1 MRRIIHLPGGLRLI
15 NRIGRDVVLDAGA
28 GAGEQVVFRLGAFHN
43 LYADA
48 ARLGLLPVGFESVE
62 TRDQQDGHDPTSF
75 HVLDLTRRP
84 PWACRAQGDQ
94 WQCLAHAAQLAGERV
109 LQDIASRIS
118 HELRGCDELLFALSS
133 AYGAELR
140 SALRDGKTANTRF
153 TSGHTTRIHQA
164 FETFLTRAAVLR
176 DHLAEFY
183 AWTWAGLGTAPTAH
197 PVTSISGLLGAL
209 KKHPRADLLATE
221 LAAITADGGWLQVF
235 GAYRNLVIHGASIS
249 RADGTLTAVVVQTRL
264 ENGMTPL
271 RIKVPLPDDPGGI
284 SAQRT
289 SGDYHKDPA
298 RTPGALSHAV
308 ANVDTARDML
318 DYAADCL
325 RKLAGLAETAL
336 ALSPVKPV
344 MPEITEANIID
355 ITVGQAVPP
364 R

>member
-1 MRRIIHLPGGLRLI
+1 MLRIIHLPGGLRLV
-15 NRIGRDVVLDAGA
+15 NRIGPDVVLDAGA
-28 GAGEQVVFRLGAFHN
+28 GAGEQVVFRLGAFHS

-48 ARLGLLPVGFESVE
+48 AWLGLLPVGFESVE

-75 HVLDLTRRP
+75 HVLDLARRP
-84 PWACRAQGDQ
+84 PWNCRTQGDQ
-94 WQCLAHAAQLAGERV
+94 WQFVSHAAQLAGERV

-118 HELRGCDELLFALSS
+118 HELRGCDELLFALS
-133 AYGAELR
+133 ANYGAELR

-153 TSGHTTRIHQA
+153 TSGHTARIHQA

-183 AWTWAGLGTAPTAH
+183 AWTWTGPGNPTAPA
-197 PVTSISGLLGAL
+197 AF
-209 KKHPRADLLATE
+209 
-221 LAAITADGGWLQVF
+221 AAIKGVLDELRKQPRTDAFAAELVRNTAKGGWLQVF

-249 RADGTLTAVVVQTRL
+249 RADGTLAAVVVQTRL
-264 ENGMTPL
+264 QNGMTPL

-284 SAQRT
+284 SARRT
-289 SGDYHKDPA
+289 SGEYHKDPA

-325 RKLAGLAETAL
+325 RKLTGLAETAL

-344 MPEITEANIID
+344 MPEITEADIID
-355 ITVGQAVPP
+355 ITVGQAEPP